1 MNLDIPEVQTK
12 LSPDSNANIFREGIA
27 VRTVW
32 KPPKQYASS
41 VPFDA
46 QPVKYGIL
54 LKNERHQKNPND
66 EHQVQSFFAE

>member
-1 MNLDIPEVQTK
+1 MYLDIPEVQTK
-12 LSPDSNANIFREGIA
+12 LSPDSNANIFWEGIA
-27 VRTVW
+27 VHTVW

-46 QPVKYGIL
+46 QLVNYGVL
-54 LKNERHQKNPND
+54 LKNERRQKNPND